1 MRLETRTVVGD
12 QLIRDYYAGFN
23 SRRIADARLLFASD
37 AVLEM
42 PPFVQR
48 AQGYAAYAQFTDRWL
63 EAFPDAQFTM
73 KRVEQRNEA
82 MCEVDLIAIGT
93 HTGPLDLG
101 NLGLLKPSGERLT
114 LLLRELLEIRGGQIS
129 YASLA
134 FDINHLVRQLNRIDY
149 TKLMDCLE
157 AIRQLT
163 SEVANVPDDTEQ
175 QREVTERLGRALDA
189 ARLVVRPQF
198 KR

>member
-1 MRLETRTVVGD
+1 MRLETRASVSD

-73 KRVEQRNEA
+73 KHVEQRSEH
-82 MCEVDLIAIGT
+82 MCEVDLIAMGT
-93 HTGPLDLG
+93 HTGVLDLG
-101 NLGLLKPSGERLT
+101 NLGLLKPSGVRLT
-114 LLLRELLEIRGGQIS
+114 LVLRELLEIRNGKIS

-134 FDINHLVRQLNRIDY
+134 FDINHLVRQ
-149 TKLMDCLE
+149 
-157 AIRQLT
+157 
-163 SEVANVPDDTEQ
+163 
-175 QREVTERLGRALDA
+175 
-189 ARLVVRPQF
+189 
-198 KR
+198 

>member
-1 MRLETRTVVGD
+1 MRLETRAFVSD

-23 SRRIADARLLFASD
+23 SRRIADARLLFTSD

-73 KRVEQRNEA
+73 KHVEQRSEH
-82 MCEVDLIAIGT
+82 MCEVDLIAMGT
-93 HTGPLDLG
+93 HTGVLDLG
-101 NLGLLKPSGERLT
+101 NLGLLKPSGVRLT
-114 LLLRELLEIRGGQIS
+114 LVLRELLEIRDGKIS

-134 FDINHLVRQLNRIDY
+134 FDINHLVRQLNRVDY
-149 TKLMDCLE
+149 TKLMGCLDT
-157 AIRQLT
+157 IRLLT
-163 SEVANVPDDTEQ
+163 EEVAHAPDDTEL
-175 QREVTERLGRALDA
+175 QRDVTERLGRALDA